1 MRVLFL
7 SPNCLRLIV
16 PPLPLGLASVI
27 ASLGPEHSFRVVD
40 FMFEP
45 DPRAKISNLLA
56 EFQPEIIALGLRN
69 VDNQDS
75 RYPIF
80 FFPEVKELLSW
91 LRSRFQGPIV
101 LGGGA
106 FSILPREFMDYL
118 EADFGIVG
126 DGELSFRAFL
136 KAFPEGEFSGV
147 PGLVWKNQGQ
157 WQSNPPQPVLDLD
170 QLPDPALEYFCPGRY
185 HAAIGSAKLSG
196 MITVQSRR
204 GCPMNCI
211 YCTTPLIEGRQ
222 LRMRSPEKVA
232 NLMASYYDR
241 WNLRRFYFID
251 NIFNYPLD
259 YARQLCMAV
268 KTRARP
274 VQWSCIIN
282 PAFPDAR
289 LFHLIREAGG
299 NRVQVGNES
308 GSDLMLTNLGK
319 GFSRAQVAQTL
330 RQLEDAGLDYS
341 CFLLLGGPGETP
353 ETVRE
358 SVALLEQYHPL
369 MVNLTAGLRIYP
381 GSALYRR
388 ALAEGVISP
397 ADNLLWP
404 YFYLSPAVAEWIW
417 DYLPEV
423 TARHPN
429 WIF

>member
-1 MRVLFL
+1 VRVLFL
-7 SPNCLRLIV
+7 SVNRLRLIV

-27 ASLGPEHSFRVVD
+27 ASLGSEHSFRVVD

-45 DPRAKISNLLA
+45 DPRAKILSLLA

-75 RYPIF
+75 RYPVF
-80 FFPEVKELLSW
+80 FFPEVKELLCW
-91 LRSRFQGPIV
+91 LRSHFQGPVV

-118 EADFGIVG
+118 EADFGIIG
-126 DGELSFRAFL
+126 DGELSFRAL
-136 KAFPEGEFSGV
+136 LAAYPEAEFARV
-147 PGLVWKNQGQ
+147 PGLIWKDQGQ
-157 WQSNPPQPVLDLD
+157 WRYNPPQPVLDLD
-170 QLPDPALEYFCPGRY
+170 QLPDPALEYFNPPRY
-185 HAAIGSAKLSG
+185 HDALGNAKLPG
-196 MITVQSRR
+196 MITLQSRR
-204 GCPMNCI
+204 GCPMHCI
-211 YCTTPLIEGRQ
+211 YCTTPLIEGRR
-222 LRMRSPEKVA
+222 LRLRSPEKVA
-232 NLMASYYDR
+232 ALMAYCYDR
-241 WNLRRFYFID
+241 WNLTRFYFID
-251 NIFNYPLD
+251 NFFNYPLD
-259 YARQLCMAV
+259 YARQLCVAV
-268 KTRARP
+268 KNLARP

-282 PAFPDAR
+282 PAFPDAE

-308 GSDLMLTNLGK
+308 GSDLILTNLGK
-319 GFSRAQVAQTL
+319 GFGRAQVEETL
-330 RQLEDAGLDYS
+330 QLLGQAGLAYS
-341 CFLLLGGPGETP
+341 CFLLFGGPGETP

-358 SVALLEQYHPL
+358 SVALLEQYQPL
-369 MVNLTAGLRIYP
+369 MVNLTVGLRIYP
-381 GSALYRR
+381 GSALYGR
-388 ALAEGVISP
+388 ALAEGIITP